1 MLPNQQREPRMDYT
15 TSFTSFVVGH
25 QAHGDT
31 DGCGAEGERQ
41 REAEEVE
48 RQRKRNVQLAKGDVE
63 GVSVDRQCGNQIR
76 MQIQTTG
83 KHTQVYL
90 FYVER

>member
-1 MLPNQQREPRMDYT
+1 MDYT

-31 DGCGAEGERQ
+31 DGCGAEVERQREAEEVERQ

-90 FYVER
+90 FDVER